1 MSEQQNSL
9 AGLLSQVLAEQ
20 IKQTVILQRIATQQ
34 TQQTQ
39 LITALAEEG
48 VEQDSESDPLT
59 YMSGAPRHPA

>member
-20 IKQTVILQRIATQQ
+20 IRQTAILERIA

-39 LITALAEEG
+39 LITALADDVAGDEP
-48 VEQDSESDPLT
+48 DPDAIPHT
-59 YMSGAPRHPA
+59 YLSGKRI

>member
-20 IKQTVILQRIATQQ
+20 IKQTTILERIA

-39 LITALAEEG
+39 LITALADDVAGDEP
-48 VEQDSESDPLT
+48 DPDAIPHT
-59 YMSGAPRHPA
+59 YLSGKRI